1 MASGSGLFKSI
12 DSKLEEAIAYV
23 SKSNSDSD
31 IKIKEASHMEGSVME
46 CLDNTII
53 ITSSEIILPKR
64 KIKDKA

>member
-23 SKSNSDSD
+23 SKSNSD